1 MSNRVL
7 CNKCNVELLPVTKRK
22 SITFSGVVS
31 VLIFLIGLLF
41 ILTDD
46 LIAGALVILF
56 GLVIGFSGKRQT
68 TIMKCP
74 SCGNE
79 GRTL

>member
-7 CNKCNVELLPVTKRK
+7 CDKCNVELLPVTKRK
-22 SITFSGVVS
+22 SITFSGIVG
-31 VLIFLIGLLF
+31 VLIFLTGLL
-41 ILTDD
+41 ILAAN

-56 GLVIGFSGKRQT
+56 GLVISFSAKRHT

-79 GRTL
+79 GRKL